1 MSYAQGNLIEATDY
15 NNLTGGSAASS
26 TPNRLNT
33 VWATGSGSAGYGQT
47 AVANVAVSNTVTAT
61 QWATLVNALNNSRLH
76 QSGSGTGITAPVA
89 GNRIDYLS
97 TLQSSIDTAYS
108 SRLNFNAN
116 SATITNASGLSAYAA
131 WTNAS
136 TTNTLTR
143 AFGARVTFASA
154 DSARYFFNSGG
165 RLKFNVS
172 AVNNG
177 GASSRSEAATNLI
190 GFLGGIALFA
200 ANTTGGRTGS
210 SGTLGTNTTA
220 SGYYQLTTGNVNFV
234 TVTSTTS
241 NYTTDTGNIS
251 VRTNGVQGAN
261 NDNGTQLDF
270 WTNISSTSGGNSGGS
285 FDDALNIT
293 PTVTVDISYPSVTNL
308 SNTWGAVTVTQL

>member
-1 MSYAQGNLIEATDY
+1 MSYAQGGLIEATDY
-15 NNLTGGSAASS
+15 NNLTGGSAPSS
-26 TPNRLNT
+26 VANKLNT
-33 VWATGSGSAGYGQT
+33 IWSIGSGSAGYGQT
-47 AVANVAVSNTVTAT
+47 AVANVSVSSTVTAT
-61 QWATLVNALNNSRLH
+61 QWATLINALNNARLH

-108 SRLNFNAN
+108 GRLNFNSN
-116 SATITNASGLSAYAA
+116 SATITNASGLSAYSA
-131 WTNAS
+131 WTS
-136 TTNTLTR
+136 TSTINTLTR

-154 DSARYFFNSGG
+154 DSARYFFNAGG

-177 GASSRSEAATNLI
+177 GANSRSAAATNLL

-210 SGTLGTNTTA
+210 GGTLGTNTTT

-251 VRTNGVQGAN
+251 VKTNGVQGSN
-261 NDNGTQLDF
+261 NDNGNQLEF
-270 WTNISSTSGGNSGGS
+270 WTNISSTSGGNAGGS
-285 FDDALNIT
+285 FDDSLNIT
-293 PTVTVDISYPSVTNL
+293 PTVTVDISYPEVTNL
-308 SNTWGAVTVTQL
+308 SNTWGAITVTQL